1 MFAINIKKLI
11 LNKNYNLTS
20 IIYIYNIYMNS
31 EQKEPEQ
38 KEPEQIIPVPNE
50 FELRNL
56 VDKNGIPSQT
66 INLDSINNLSLNN
79 NTEPIAQNSLTQD
92 QMFNMMPNIND
103 NIRFNILAGIEIYK
117 KIKNFDYKYVHEV
130 IQKKL

>member
-1 MFAINIKKLI
+1 
-11 LNKNYNLTS
+11 
-20 IIYIYNIYMNS
+20 MNS
-31 EQKEPEQ
+31 EQ
-38 KEPEQIIPVPNE
+38 KEPEQIIPVSNE

-66 INLDSINNLSLNN
+66 INLDSINNLSLDN
-79 NTEPIAQNSLTQD
+79 NTKPIAQNFLTQD

-130 IQKKL
+130 I

>member
-38 KEPEQIIPVPNE
+38 IIPVSNE

-66 INLDSINNLSLNN
+66 INLDSINNLSLDN
-79 NTEPIAQNSLTQD
+79 NTKPIAQNSLTQD

>member
-38 KEPEQIIPVPNE
+38 IIPVSNE

-66 INLDSINNLSLNN
+66 INLDSINNLSLDN
-79 NTEPIAQNSLTQD
+79 NTKPIAQNFLTQD

-103 NIRFNILAGIEIYK
+103 NIQT
-117 KIKNFDYKYVHEV
+117 IKNIIPYGIVAKPRRILIIKSLLNRHYLTF
-130 IQKKL
+130 